1 LVCLIAAFKPHFIPE
16 FFAPMSDVT
25 VHQLAEVLNLP
36 LDRLMAQLG
45 DAGISVSSAD
55 QSISN
60 TEKMKLLGF
69 LRRSHG
75 KVEKAEEAT
84 PKQITLK
91 RKTVSELKVVS
102 NTGKGSKTVS
112 VEVRARK
119 TYLNR
124 KAAEE
129 ETPPTDDFRETAR
142 KLLAES
148 EAAHQAKELEL
159 RAIEDS
165 RRAEVEAQKRQQ
177 EEVERRVREEA
188 ERAVANAERAKA
200 EAEEAQR
207 RESHDGKRG
216 KDDRDRS
223 KDKPED
229 DRSKVKHPKVAV
241 REVDDE
247 APAAV
252 VPTLPREPSP
262 ATRYGRK
269 ELHVVESKQ
278 GQRRHNKS
286 KPKPAPDRGGDRQ
299 HAFSKPTAPV
309 VREVQI
315 PTTISVGD
323 LAQRATVKA
332 GEVIKQLMKMGVMAT
347 INQMI
352 DQDTALLVV
361 EELGHKGL
369 VAGQASLEEKIEAQ
383 HDSEGELVSR
393 PPVVTI
399 MGHVDHGKTS
409 LLDYIR
415 RTKVAAGEA
424 GGITQ
429 HIGAYHVETSKGV
442 VSFLDTPGH
451 AAFTSMRAR
460 GAKLTDIVV
469 LVVAADDGVMP
480 QTIEAI
486 QHAKAA
492 SVPLIVAMN
501 KMDKADANPD
511 HVRQGLAQHEVIPEE
526 WGGENI
532 FVPVSAKTGMGIDAL
547 LDAILVQSEVLELKA
562 PVSTRAQGVV
572 VESSLDKGRG
582 PVATVLV
589 QTGTLRRGD
598 VMLCGAEWGRV
609 RAMFDE
615 AGRQIQ
621 EAGPS
626 IPCQVL
632 GLSSTPNAGDKF
644 SIVQDERFAREA
656 AAQRSAQTRDTR
668 LAKQQS
674 TKLENVFSQMGQGEQ
689 KSVNLLIKADVQ
701 GSVEALRESLTKLSN
716 EEVRVTVVASG
727 VGGITESDAV
737 LAQASNAILVGFN
750 VRADS
755 AARKVIQDANL
766 DINYYSIIYNV
777 IDDVKKA
784 ISGKLGTEVREQI
797 IGLAQVKDV
806 FRSSKFGNIAGCL
819 VIEGVVKR
827 MNPIRVL
834 RDNVVVFEGELESL
848 RRFKDMA
855 DEVRAGTECGIGVKL
870 YNDVKPGDQIECFE
884 RTVVQRTLE

>member
-1 LVCLIAAFKPHFIPE
+1 
-16 FFAPMSDVT
+16 MSDVT
-25 VHQLAEVLNLP
+25 VRQLAEVLALP
-36 LDRLMAQLG
+36 LEKLLSQLG
-45 DAGISVSSAD
+45 EAGISVSSAD
-55 QSISN
+55 QSVTN

-75 KVEKAEEAT
+75 KAEKEEVDVA

-91 RKTVSELKVVS
+91 RKTISEIKVAS
-102 NTGKGSKTVS
+102 STGKGSKTVN
-112 VEVRARK
+112 VEFRSRK

-124 KAAEE
+124 KAADEA
-129 ETPPTDDFRETAR
+129 PVVDDFRETAR

-148 EAAHQAKELEL
+148 EAERQAKELEL
-159 RAIEDS
+159 RAIEDARKNES
-165 RRAEVEAQKRQQ
+165 EAQKRVVA
-177 EEVERRVREEA
+177 EEVSRREKEEHDRVAAVEKLKTDAEELVKREAGEIKRK
-188 ERAVANAERAKA
+188 EERAKPDEDRTKPKHA
-200 EAEEAQR
+200 KPPI
-207 RESHDGKRG
+207 REID
-216 KDDRDRS
+216 
-223 KDKPED
+223 ED
-229 DRSKVKHPKVAV
+229 VPAVAVPIV
-241 REVDDE
+241 REV
-247 APAAV
+247 AP
-252 VPTLPREPSP
+252 P
-262 ATRYGRK
+262 TRYGRK
-269 ELHVVESKQ
+269 ELHVTESKQ
-278 GQRRHNKS
+278 GQRKHNKS
-286 KPKPAPDRGGDRQ
+286 KPKQFVDRNSDRQ

-309 VREVQI
+309 VREVMV
-315 PTTISVGD
+315 PDSISVGE
-323 LAQRATVKA
+323 LAQRLAVKA

-347 INQMI
+347 INQI
-352 DQDTALLVV
+352 VDQDTALLVV
-361 EELGHKGL
+361 GELGHKGRPAEL
-369 VAGQASLEEKIEAQ
+369 ATIEEQITAQ
-383 HDSEGELVSR
+383 HDQEGEWAPR

-442 VSFLDTPGH
+442 ISFLDTPGH

-460 GAKLTDIVV
+460 GAKLTDIVI

-547 LDAILVQSEVLELKA
+547 LDAILVQAEVLELKA
-562 PVSTRAQGVV
+562 PIDARALGVV
-572 VESSLDKGRG
+572 IESSLDKGRG

-589 QTGTLRRGD
+589 QTGTLKRGD
-598 VMLCGAEWGRV
+598 MLLCGAEWGRV

-615 AGRQIQ
+615 AGRQIND
-621 EAGPS
+621 AGPS

-632 GLSSTPNAGDKF
+632 GLSGTPNAGDKF
-644 SIVQDERFAREA
+644 SVVADERFAREA
-656 AAQRSAQTRDTR
+656 AAQRSAQTRDSR

-674 TKLENVFSQMGQGEQ
+674 TKLENVFLQMGQGER

-716 EEVRVTVVASG
+716 DEVKVAVIASG

-737 LAQASNAILVGFN
+737 LAQASSAILIGFN

-755 AARKVIQDANL
+755 AARKVISDANL

-784 ISGKLGTEVREQI
+784 ISGKLGTEVHEQI
-797 IGLAQVKDV
+797 VGLAQVRDV

-848 RRFKDMA
+848 RRFKDLA
-855 DEVRAGTECGIGVKL
+855 DEVRSGTECGIGVKL
-870 YNDVKPGDQIECFE
+870 YNDVRPGDQIECFE
-884 RTVVQRTLE
+884 RTVVQRTLD